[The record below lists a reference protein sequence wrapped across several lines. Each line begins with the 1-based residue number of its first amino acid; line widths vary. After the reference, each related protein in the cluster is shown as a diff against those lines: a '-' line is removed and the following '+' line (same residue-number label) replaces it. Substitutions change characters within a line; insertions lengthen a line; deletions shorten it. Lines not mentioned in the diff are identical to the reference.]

1 MNQQS
6 QGQQGTAQ
14 SGPAQQ
20 GAGQPG
26 PGQAPLGAGQ
36 SARPEAQTTAPNFM
50 KQEGVRNEAIAGPFT
65 VRDLTVFAATLV
77 LFIASLIPMFAV
89 RYNLWNL
96 GSLFFLGLGVVLP
109 LIVAA
114 LFVARR
120 LAPDTKVR
128 IGSLSVDQ
136 FGSVV
141 ASFAVAFF
149 FLSIAGAYTPSLL
162 VALIGSLVLLA
173 ATVLARFIPFFAGD
187 FLGRTEVPAHIMA
200 RDSAVPVRKP
210 KAPKEPKPAA
220 ATPGTGSTG
229 ALPDSAA
236 STGFTA
242 PQGTEPRH
250 PVSHGATAVGQAGR
264 EAARTGTFGAG
275 TSGAGTAAAGVTG
288 PAAAAAGSATAGT
301 AGTAA
306 TAGTAGTADTAPAN
320 GMWPAANAASSAAA
334 SPETG
339 PAAVVRS
346 AQTGEAATQ
355 EATVASAKADATT
368 TPPVAPE
375 AERTQLD
382 GATAA
387 PAISADTAASP
398 ASADTAAAPAAET
411 ARTEAPVAEGK
422 SGAAARKAEAEAAR
436 AASAT
441 PATAVHP
448 RVDVQQQVRSQEPIG
463 ATVDPASRPEESEQ
477 EQVQEA
483 FWFAVAQH
491 RTAVDERT
499 GAPLFGI
506 EPGGWVLAL
515 EDRGDEFLVQHTD
528 GRVGVLRDLSNIERG

>member
-6 QGQQGTAQ
+6 QPQQGSA
-14 SGPAQQ
+14 
-20 GAGQPG
+20 QPG
-26 PGQAPLGAGQ
+26 QGQAPLGAGP
-36 SARPEAQTTAPNFM
+36 SGRPEAHTAAPNFM
-50 KQEGVRNEAIAGPFT
+50 KQQGVRNEAVAGPFT

-120 LAPDTKVR
+120 LAPETKVR

-149 FLSIAGAYTPSLL
+149 FLSVAGAYTPSLL
-162 VALIGSLVLLA
+162 VGLIGSLVLLG

-187 FLGRTEVPAHIMA
+187 FLGRPDVPAHIMA

-210 KAPKEPKPAA
+210 KAPKEPKAASSTPAA
-220 ATPGTGSTG
+220 ATPGAASSTKGAVSAGAVSGSAVAG
-229 ALPDSAA
+229 SAVAGSAA
-236 STGFTA
+236 PKGPESRG
-242 PQGTEPRH
+242 
-250 PVSHGATAVGQAGR
+250 PVSHGATAVGQPGHG
-264 EAARTGTFGAG
+264 AAQAG
-275 TSGAGTAAAGVTG
+275 TAGVGITGAAAGAGTAAAG
-288 PAAAAAGSATAGT
+288 AGT
-301 AGTAA
+301 AG
-306 TAGTAGTADTAPAN
+306 AGTAGAVPAT
-320 GMWPAANAASSAAA
+320 GMWPAANVASSAAA

-339 PAAVVRS
+339 QAAVVPS
-346 AQTGEAATQ
+346 AQT
-355 EATVASAKADATT
+355 ADA
-368 TPPVAPE
+368 VAQSAAAE
-375 AERTQLD
+375 AEQTQLD

-387 PAISADTAASP
+387 PAAAEG
-398 ASADTAAAPAAET
+398 APAAE
-411 ARTEAPVAEGK
+411 AAATEAPAAEAPVTEGK
-422 SGAAARKAEAEAAR
+422 SDAAVREAAEEAAR
-436 AASAT
+436 VASAT

-463 ATVDPASRPEESEQ
+463 ATVDPASRPEESEH
-477 EQVQEA
+477 EQVHEA